1 MIGYICKYTPVEVI
15 ESFGEKMVRMD
26 PSVSG
31 FDRAETVTHA
41 NMCTYS
47 KAVLEDILKNSRD
60 KELDGLILVTCC
72 DSIKRL
78 YDVLKDYSDFKFL
91 HIIDVPR
98 KNDNASA
105 EIYKNE
111 IIKLIKKYEE
121 YSNKKFS
128 KESFLERFR
137 NNEETVRHGDINIA
151 VMGARCQKSI
161 LDMIEDSGGNVE
173 FNFTCTSYNGIDS
186 SEVTENKNMDIDNLL
201 KLYARELLNTYPCMR
216 MADTG
221 NRISKVKSNKNNIDG
236 IIYNTIKFCDMYS
249 YEYSTLKNKLN
260 IPILKIET
268 DYTAQSSGQIRT
280 RIEAF
285 MESIKQSNRG
295 LQESAASMI
304 KTNYK
309 LSGNRL
315 ITVGI
320 DSGSTSTN
328 AVIID
333 ENKNILA
340 SSVIRTGA
348 KSIDSANKAFGEVL
362 EKAHLTRNG
371 INKIVSTGYGRVS
384 IPFADMDITE
394 ITCHGKGAYFI
405 NNNIRTIIDIGG
417 QDSKVIRL
425 NENGEVTDFVM
436 NDKCAAGTGRF
447 LEMMAR
453 TLEIPIEEM
462 GQTSLKWKED
472 ITITNMCTVFAESE
486 VISLIAQNKEIA
498 DIIHGLNNSIS
509 GKILSLLGRLGKKGS
524 YMMTGGVARNIGVIK
539 AIEEKLGEKVYVYE
553 EPEIVGALG
562 AAILG
567 LESILK

>member
-15 ESFGEKMVRMD
+15 ESFGEKMVRME

-31 FDRAETVTHA
+31 FDKAETITHA

-47 KAVLEDILKNSRD
+47 KAVLEDILKNGLD

-78 YDVLKDYSDFKFL
+78 YDVVKEHSNFKFL
-91 HIIDVPR
+91 YILDVPR
-98 KNDNASA
+98 KYDSASV
-105 EIYKNE
+105 ELYKNE
-111 IIKLIKKYEE
+111 IIKLINKYEE
-121 YSNKKFS
+121 YSNKKFDR
-128 KESFLERFR
+128 EAFLKQFKTFDEKT
-137 NNEETVRHGDINIA
+137 EVGDVNIA
-151 VMGARCQKSI
+151 VMGARCRQSI
-161 LDMIEDSGGNVE
+161 LDMIESAGGSVKY
-173 FNFTCTSYNGIDS
+173 NFTCTSYSGTNNFNV
-186 SEVTENKNMDIDNLL
+186 EKNKNEDVD
-201 KLYARELLNTYPCMR
+201 KLLNMYAKQLLGAYPCMR
-216 MADTG
+216 MADDE
-221 NRISKVKSNKNNIDG
+221 NRIKEVQSNKENIDG

-249 YEYSTLKNKLN
+249 YEYSKLKDKVN
-260 IPILKIET
+260 IPVLKIET
-268 DYTAQSSGQIRT
+268 DYTLQSSGQIRT

-285 MESIKQSNRG
+285 MESIRHNTRSF
-295 LQESAASMI
+295 QEAAASDGSI
-304 KTNYK
+304 NSRAASSRIFT
-309 LSGNRL
+309 
-315 ITVGI
+315 IGI

-328 AVIID
+328 AVVLD

-348 KSIDSANKAFGEVL
+348 KSLDSAYRAYEDVLKKADLTKDEVS
-362 EKAHLTRNG
+362 RV
-371 INKIVSTGYGRVS
+371 VSTGYGRVS

-405 NNNIRTIIDIGG
+405 NNDIRTIIDIGG

-425 NENGEVTDFVM
+425 NEKGEVTDFVM

-462 GQTSLKWKED
+462 GPASLKWKED

-486 VISLIAQNKEIA
+486 VISLIAQNKEIG

-509 GKILSLLGRLGKKGS
+509 GKVLSLLGRLGKKSS
-524 YMMTGGVARNIGVIK
+524 YMMTGGVAKNIGVIK
-539 AIEEKLGEKVYVYE
+539 AIEEKLGEKIFVYE

-567 LESILK
+567 LEDILK